1 MTGEK
6 ALEVQ
11 FDVKMTRG
19 VLQDYMLHNGYN
31 KPLAI
36 VVNVM
41 GILMFV
47 SMFFG
52 FGLGTGFI
60 GLVILLY
67 IPVVTWSRAS
77 KIMKKDRFQ
86 EESFIMLNDNGITK
100 VEGNETKRIDWE
112 NVSKAV
118 STRKSII
125 VFTEDQKACIFP
137 RKDMGEKTAAV
148 IQAISTHVS
157 PDKIKIRA

>member
-1 MTGEK
+1 
-6 ALEVQ
+6 
-11 FDVKMTRG
+11 
-19 VLQDYMLHNGYN
+19 
-31 KPLAI
+31 
-36 VVNVM
+36 
-41 GILMFV
+41 
-47 SMFFG
+47 MFFG

-60 GLVILLY
+60 GLAILLY

-86 EESFIMLNDNGITK
+86 EESFVMLNDNGITK

>member
-1 MTGEK
+1 M
-6 ALEVQ
+6 EVQ
-11 FDVKMTRG
+11 FEVKMTRG

-41 GILMFV
+41 GILMFL
-47 SMFFG
+47 SMFLG

-67 IPVVTWSRAS
+67 IPVVTWSRAR

-86 EESFIMLNDNGITK
+86 AESFVMLNENGITK
-100 VEGNETKRIDWE
+100 VEGNETKRIQWE
-112 NVSKAV
+112 DVSSAI

-125 VFTEDQKACIFP
+125 VFTEDRKACIFP

-148 IQAISTHVS
+148 IQIISVHVS
-157 PDKIKIRA
+157 PDKIKIRM